1 MTVRAREL
9 IRGLWGRLSGCG
21 CETCPAAAPK
31 GRRRLILFGS
41 PNVGKSVIFNQ
52 LTSMYVV
59 VSNYPGTTVEVARGN
74 ARVGERLLEV
84 VDSPGAYSLTP
95 FSEEERV
102 ARDLLLDEPPDLVL
116 HVADAKALHR
126 SLPLTFQ
133 LIEAGIPLAL
143 DLNIIDEATRAGFRV
158 DTEKLAADLGVPV
171 VATAA
176 SSGVG
181 MDALQALLAGETPE
195 ANGFLV
201 EYPKPIESGIAR
213 ITERLRGEYGLASRA
228 VALLLLQREQGM
240 WERVR
245 RVDGEAVGEIEEIV
259 GETERAY
266 NQPIAF
272 PVSVARQQ
280 AAERIA
286 SRTLRSESRR
296 VRSSFGEVLGRLTI
310 HPLAG
315 IPILAAVLY
324 FGLYL
329 FVGRVGAGVVVDFL
343 EQGVFERYI
352 NPAATGFVT
361 RVLPWPTWSSLFVG
375 EYGLITL
382 GLRYAFAIVLPLVA
396 AFFLM
401 FAVLEDS
408 GYLPRLALL
417 IDRLFKRIGL
427 SGRAVIP
434 IVLGFGCDTMATLVT
449 RVLETRRERLIAT
462 FLLALA
468 IPCSAQL
475 GVILGL
481 LSAHPMGL
489 AIWAGVV
496 LGVFFF
502 SGVLAA
508 RLLPGEAARFYL
520 EIPPMRWPS
529 LRNVFAKTLARL
541 RWYGAEVIPLFLVA
555 SVVIWIGE
563 LTRLLQLALVGLRPA
578 VNAIGLPDA
587 AADAFLFGFF
597 RRDYGAARIFDVANA
612 SEAISGVPL
621 VVAMVTITLFVPCI
635 AQFLVMVRERG
646 WRTGAAVAGVILPFA
661 FAVGFVLNLALTSLG
676 VQI

>member
-1 MTVRAREL
+1 MC
-9 IRGLWGRLSGCG
+9 GHG
-21 CETCPAAAPK
+21 CEGCRLVSPAES
-31 GRRRLILFGS
+31 RRLTLFGS

-52 LTSMYVV
+52 LTGVYTVI
-59 VSNYPGTTVEVARGN
+59 SNYPGTTVEVARGQ
-74 ARVGERLLEV
+74 ARIGEMLLEV

-102 ARDLLLDEPPDLVL
+102 ARDLLLDEPADLVL
-116 HVADAKALHR
+116 HVMDAKNLRR
-126 SLPLTFQ
+126 SLPLTLQ
-133 LIEAGIPLAL
+133 LIEAGVPVAL
-143 DLNIIDEATRAGFRV
+143 DVNIIDEATRAGFRV
-158 DTEKLAADLGVPV
+158 DTETLSTDLGVRV

-176 SSGVG
+176 ASGVG
-181 MDALQALLAGETPE
+181 MDKLRTLLTEE
-195 ANGFLV
+195 APRPAHSLV
-201 EYPKPIESGIAR
+201 DYPKPIESAISGITA
-213 ITERLRGEYGLASRA
+213 RLRGDYGFARRA

-240 WERVR
+240 WDRVR
-245 RVDGEAVGEIEEIV
+245 RTDAEAVGELEQIV
-259 GETERAY
+259 RETEAKN
-266 NQPIAF
+266 NQPLAF
-272 PVSVARQQ
+272 PISVARQQ
-280 AAERIA
+280 AAARITN
-286 SRTLRSESRR
+286 RVLRSESRR
-296 VRSSFGEVLGRLTI
+296 IRPSFSELLGRLTI

-315 IPILAAVLY
+315 IPVLAAVLY

-343 EQGVFERYI
+343 EQSVFESYV
-352 NPAATGFVT
+352 NPAATGFVE
-361 RVLPWPTWSSLFVG
+361 RLLPSPTWSSLFVG

-382 GLRYAFAIVLPLVA
+382 GLRYALAIVLPLVG

-481 LSAHPMGL
+481 LSGHPVGL
-489 AIWAGVV
+489 AIWGGVV
-496 LGVFFF
+496 LAVFFL
-502 SGVLAA
+502 SGLLAA

-520 EIPPMRWPS
+520 EIPPIRWPS
-529 LRNVFAKTLARL
+529 LRNVVTKTLARL
-541 RWYGAEVIPLFLVA
+541 RWYTAEVIPLFLLA

-563 LTRLLQLALVGLRPA
+563 MTRLFQLALAALRPA
-578 VNAIGLPDA
+578 VNLIGLPDSA
-587 AADAFLFGFF
+587 AEAFLFGFF
-597 RRDYGAARIFDVANA
+597 RRDYGAARIFDVAN
-612 SEAISGVPL
+612 SPDAISGVPL
-621 VVAMVTITLFVPCI
+621 VVAMVTITLFVPCV

-646 WRTGAAVAGVILPFA
+646 WRTGAGVAAVILPFA
-661 FAVGFVLNLALTSLG
+661 LGVGFVLNLVLTNLG